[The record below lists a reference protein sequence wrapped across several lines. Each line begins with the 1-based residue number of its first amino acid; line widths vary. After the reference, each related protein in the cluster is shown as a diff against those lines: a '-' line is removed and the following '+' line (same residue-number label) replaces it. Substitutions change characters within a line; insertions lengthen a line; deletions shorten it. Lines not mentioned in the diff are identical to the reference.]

1 MDSPAVFH
9 LSEIRRQLEILG
21 YRDVPESKLREY
33 KAELDAM
40 VSRDDDA
47 SVASAATDSALT
59 PRNGGAGRM
68 VRRKTARR
76 LADGGRAVVEES
88 CHSSVLG
95 DGDDVADLDGDG
107 FGGYGVDQRQ
117 SMAGLADLPID
128 EQPGG
133 QLAPLPQHLRP
144 QPPSSAGSVNGGRR
158 PRQLIRP
165 TPRSAIDGL
174 SFRRSD
180 PVRRYHQYAA
190 LWAAQGPNPGE
201 TQHRALRWAVREQLA
216 EAQVPAGAPPPPP
229 PGRARAQ
236 PPVDRAAAL
245 REEIRRELASYGF
258 K

>member
-40 VSRDDDA
+40 VSRDDES
-47 SVASAATDSALT
+47 SVVSTATGSEAAT
-59 PRNGGAGRM
+59 PRGRM

-88 CHSSVLG
+88 CRSSVV
-95 DGDDVADLDGDG
+95 GDDDFSDFDGR
-107 FGGYGVDQRQ
+107 FGDDDRR
-117 SMAGLADLPID
+117 SAAGLAELPED
-128 EQPGG
+128 GRNGG
-133 QLAPLPQHLRP
+133 QQPPTELRP
-144 QPPSSAGSVNGGRR
+144 QPPSSAGSVAGRR

-174 SFRRSD
+174 AFRRSD

-190 LWAAQGPNPGE
+190 LWAAQGPTPGE
-201 TQHRALRWAVREQLA
+201 TQHRALRWAVREHLA

-236 PPVDRAAAL
+236 EPVDRAAAL